1 MSESIEKTIDISR
14 ILKSKMGTKAKFVPS
29 FLVSWLKKTVHE
41 DEVNRFLWE
50 SRHLQGTEWLTE
62 CVKYLKMNIQLEG
75 VENLPDKKV
84 KEAKETKA
92 SLKPQDSQDSDDTK
106 EPAEEEEHE
115 ESLKEAIAKQAIEDE
130 APLSSSFTLRKILG
144 GDILTAQ
151 VIRRQIWLIVLVVFF
166 IIIYISNRYSI
177 QQDMIEIDQLQE
189 ELQNAKYKALSSS
202 SQITERSRESNV
214 LKMLQNNKDS
224 VLHIATQPPYIINV
238 PENE

>member
-1 MSESIEKTIDISR
+1 MKEKEIKEDQEA
-14 ILKSKMGTKAKFVPS
+14 KADSKTAETPVPQEPGKKAKESKDPQ
-29 FLVSWLKKTVHE
+29 KTQ
-41 DEVNRFLWE
+41 DP
-50 SRHLQGTEWLTE
+50 Q
-62 CVKYLKMNIQLEG
+62 
-75 VENLPDKKV
+75 
-84 KEAKETKA
+84 
-92 SLKPQDSQDSDDTK
+92 KPQDPQEPDDSQ
-106 EPAEEEEHE
+106 EPSEGEDHE

>member
-1 MSESIEKTIDISR
+1 MKEKEIKEDQEA
-14 ILKSKMGTKAKFVPS
+14 KADSKTAETPAPQELG
-29 FLVSWLKKTVHE
+29 KK
-41 DEVNRFLWE
+41 
-50 SRHLQGTEWLTE
+50 
-62 CVKYLKMNIQLEG
+62 
-75 VENLPDKKV
+75 
-84 KEAKETKA
+84 AKETKA
-92 SLKPQDSQDSDDTK
+92 SQKPQDSQDSDDPK
-106 EPAEEEEHE
+106 EPAEREEHE

>member
-1 MSESIEKTIDISR
+1 MKEKEIKEDQEA
-14 ILKSKMGTKAKFVPS
+14 KADSKTAETPAPQELG
-29 FLVSWLKKTVHE
+29 KK
-41 DEVNRFLWE
+41 
-50 SRHLQGTEWLTE
+50 
-62 CVKYLKMNIQLEG
+62 
-75 VENLPDKKV
+75 
-84 KEAKETKA
+84 AKETKA
-92 SLKPQDSQDSDDTK
+92 SQKSQDSQDSDDPK
-106 EPAEEEEHE
+106 EPAEKEEHE
-115 ESLKEAIAKQAIEDE
+115 ESFKEAIAKQAIEDE

>member
-1 MSESIEKTIDISR
+1 MKEKEIKEDQE
-14 ILKSKMGTKAKFVPS
+14 TKADSKTAETPTPQE
-29 FLVSWLKKTVHE
+29 LGKKA
-41 DEVNRFLWE
+41 
-50 SRHLQGTEWLTE
+50 
-62 CVKYLKMNIQLEG
+62 
-75 VENLPDKKV
+75 

-92 SLKPQDSQDSDDTK
+92 SQKPEDSQDSDDPK
-106 EPAEEEEHE
+106 EPAEGEEHE

-151 VIRRQIWLIVLVVFF
+151 VIRLIVLVVFF